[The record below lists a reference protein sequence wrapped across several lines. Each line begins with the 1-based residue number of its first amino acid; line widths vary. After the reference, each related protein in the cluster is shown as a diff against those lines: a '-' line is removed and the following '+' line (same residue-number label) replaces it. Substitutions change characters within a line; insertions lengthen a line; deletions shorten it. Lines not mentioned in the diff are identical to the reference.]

1 MLDAPAVASPP
12 EKRAAVCLSGTL
24 HWPGAWAYFATSAVL
39 GPVFG
44 VWLVVPSPT
53 APKVVALNVS
63 CIDGI
68 ELAKIAMTPLD
79 GRNR

>member
-1 MLDAPAVASPP
+1 LTRRLSQVRRKSALLFAS
-12 EKRAAVCLSGTL
+12 AGTM
-24 HWPGAWAYFATSAVL
+24 HWPGAWVYLATNAVL

-68 ELAKIAMTPLD
+68 ELAKIAMTPVD